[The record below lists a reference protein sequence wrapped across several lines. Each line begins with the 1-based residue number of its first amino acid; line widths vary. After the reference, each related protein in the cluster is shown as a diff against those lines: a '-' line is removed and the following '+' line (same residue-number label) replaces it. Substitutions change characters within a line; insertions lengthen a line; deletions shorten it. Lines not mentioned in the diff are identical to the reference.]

1 VKKSLLQPSSHSRED
16 NTNNDCTRALV
27 SEYHYDVQRGRCPAL
42 DTGYTSHLDLKASID
57 KRGALAMEIQKE
69 SGELRICQGNKK
81 RQIEAV
87 MDNTWCEGCIHGR

>member
-57 KRGALAMEIQKE
+57 KRGALAMDPKRKWRAKDLPRKQKTADR
-69 SGELRICQGNKK
+69 SSDG
-81 RQIEAV
+81 
-87 MDNTWCEGCIHGR
+87 